1 VSPKKMLVVSIL
13 ISLTSHIAMF
23 YMTGFIDFHG
33 KSRKEDVLV
42 VTLKEP
48 AVNNKENF
56 EEEAN
61 KPVHQV
67 EEELPGR
74 RARKE
79 ETVDL
84 GSFDIKYSFYLKKV
98 KQKIEGIW
106 IYPRAAFEQE
116 EEGIAVVKFSIG
128 EGGNI
133 TSSQIIESS
142 GSSNLDQGT
151 LDVVRSAA
159 PYDPL
164 PREFNIS
171 QLNVVATFH
180 YKLVE

>member
-1 VSPKKMLVVSIL
+1 MSPKKIL
-13 ISLTSHIAMF
+13 IAAILVSLTGHIATL
-23 YMTGFIDFHG
+23 YMTGFIDLRG

-48 AVNNKENF
+48 LADKDSF

-61 KPVHQV
+61 KPIHKM
-67 EEELPGR
+67 EEGSFGK
-74 RARKE
+74 RAKKE

-98 KQKIEGIW
+98 KQKIEEIW
-106 IYPRAAFEQE
+106 VYPKTAFERE
-116 EEGIAVVKFSIG
+116 EEGIAVIKFSIG
-128 EGGNI
+128 ESGNI

-142 GSSNLDQGT
+142 GSNNLDQGT
-151 LDVVRSAA
+151 IDVVRSAA
-159 PYDPL
+159 PYEPL

-171 QLNVVATFH
+171 QLNIVATFR
-180 YKLVE
+180 YKLIE